1 MNKNINSLKNHN
13 TIVESAAEENEEIGK
28 LNLPVND
35 LDHIQGPRTAP
46 VNLVEYGDYECPY
59 TGQAYPIV
67 KEIQKRLG
75 NDLLFVFRN
84 FPLKEIHPHAQHA
97 AEAAEAAAAQGKF
110 WDMHDYLFEHQRALD
125 DNHLLKYAA
134 TLGIDTDKFRKEMS
148 VHIYASQI
156 DKSLGEGI
164 ASGVE
169 GTPTFFINGARH
181 NGSWDLETL
190 LAAIK
195 KKGL

>member
-1 MNKNINSLKNHN
+1 MNEISNSSKNHK
-13 TIVESAAEENEEIGK
+13 TIVESAAGENEEIGK

-35 LDHIQGPRTAP
+35 HDHIQGPRTAP

-67 KEIQKRLG
+67 KEIQKHLG
-75 NDLLFVFRN
+75 DKLLFVFRN
-84 FPLKEIHPHAQHA
+84 FPLREIHPRAKHA

-110 WDMHDYLFEHQRALD
+110 WDMHDYLFEHQQALD
-125 DNHLLKYAA
+125 DNHLLKNAA
-134 TLGIDTDKFRKEMS
+134 ALGIDTDKFRSEMS
-148 VHIYASQI
+148 GHIYTSMI
-156 DKSLGEGI
+156 DRSLGEGI

-169 GTPTFFINGARH
+169 GTPTFFINGVRH

-195 KKGL
+195 KKDL